1 MDAAKLVIQVTA
13 QRPTVLLDECGLYMT
28 GGGSGPFYGIRPKDS
43 ALPVKYLLAILNSS
57 LFGTIIKAQS
67 TNLRGGYIK
76 FSKQYIE
83 TAPIVTPDEA
93 GPEKVKAL
101 VAQVDEII
109 RLRQQL
115 AASKSPHDKEAI
127 ERQIHAA
134 TQQID
139 EAVSAIYGVDIN
151 GIQRKAGSHV

>member
-1 MDAAKLVIQVTA
+1 MPI
-13 QRPTVLLDECGLYMT
+13 
-28 GGGSGPFYGIRPKDS
+28 
-43 ALPVKYLLAILNSS
+43 KYLLAILNSS

-93 GPEKVKAL
+93 GPDKVKAL
-101 VAQVDEII
+101 VTQVDEIV

-115 AASKSPHDKEAI
+115 AASKSPHDKGAL
-127 ERQIHAA
+127 ERQIHALG
-134 TQQID
+134 QQID
-139 EAVSAIYGVDIN
+139 KAVCEIYGVESSDIS
-151 GIQRKAGSHV
+151 GVTEAAT